1 MKTADSIAMIICP
14 KYPRPSRLSDPGGDF
29 APEELD
35 AILRKPDAE
44 LTDTDLICIF
54 QGALPA
60 GDYSESVYFLPLALK
75 RIGNEDGD
83 GTPTLCENLIRWIGI
98 QQDRLEADRLYETLM
113 TFFEERFAELVSTF
127 VLQGDYPE
135 HSGLAETIFEAL
147 NEVDIDRRRGDML
160 LKKYL
165 GGAETYEQAAWLICF
180 VENHLY
186 CIPRDSKYLRGAA
199 ADNFLLR
206 KAYDLILP
214 QAMGDEELL
223 RFWDRLCV
231 RCGIGTE

>member
-1 MKTADSIAMIICP
+1 MKTADSIAMMICP
-14 KYPRPSRLSDPGGDF
+14 KYPRPLRLSDPGGDF

-60 GDYSESVYFLPLALK
+60 GDYPESVYFLPLALK
-75 RIGNEDGD
+75 RIGNEDGG

-98 QQDRLEADRLYETLM
+98 QKDRLEADCLYDPLM
-113 TFFEERFAELVSTF
+113 TFFEERFAELVSSF
-127 VLQGDYPE
+127 VLQDDYPE
-135 HSGLAETIFEAL
+135 HSGLAETISEAL
-147 NEVDIDRRRGDML
+147 NEADNDRGRGDML

-165 GGAETYEQAAWLICF
+165 GCADTYEQAAWLIWF
-180 VENHLY
+180 VKNHLY
-186 CIPRDSKYLRGAA
+186 GILRDSEYLRDAA
-199 ADNFLLR
+199 ADQLLLR

-214 QAMGDEELL
+214 RAMEDEKLL
-223 RFWDRLCV
+223 RFWDRLFA

>member
-1 MKTADSIAMIICP
+1 MQTADSIAMIICP

-60 GDYSESVYFLPLALK
+60 GDYPESVYFLPLALK

-83 GTPTLCENLIRWIGI
+83 GTATLCENLIRWIGI
-98 QQDRLEADRLYETLM
+98 QKARLEADRLHDLLLR
-113 TFFEERFAELVSTF
+113 FFEERFAELVSTF

-165 GGAETYEQAAWLICF
+165 GGAETYEQAAWLIWF
-180 VENHLY
+180 VEEHLY
-186 CIPRDSKYLRGAA
+186 GILRDSDFLRGAA
-199 ADNFLLR
+199 ADKFLLW
-206 KAYDLILP
+206 KAYDLILSR
-214 QAMGDEELL
+214 AMGDEELL
-223 RFWDRLCV
+223 RFWDRLCA
-231 RCGIGTE
+231 RCGIGTK

>member
-14 KYPRPSRLSDPGGDF
+14 KYPRPLRLSDPGGDF

-60 GDYSESVYFLPLALK
+60 GDYPESVYFLPLALK

-98 QQDRLEADRLYETLM
+98 QKDRLEADRLHDPLL
-113 TFFEERFAELVSTF
+113 TFFEDRFAGLVSSF
-127 VLQGDYPE
+127 VL
-135 HSGLAETIFEAL
+135 
-147 NEVDIDRRRGDML
+147 
-160 LKKYL
+160 
-165 GGAETYEQAAWLICF
+165 
-180 VENHLY
+180 
-186 CIPRDSKYLRGAA
+186 
-199 ADNFLLR
+199 
-206 KAYDLILP
+206 
-214 QAMGDEELL
+214 
-223 RFWDRLCV
+223 
-231 RCGIGTE
+231 

>member
-1 MKTADSIAMIICP
+1 MKTADAIAMIICP

-35 AILRKPDAE
+35 AILRKSDAE

-60 GDYSESVYFLPLALK
+60 GDYPESVYFLPLALK

-98 QQDRLEADRLYETLM
+98 QQDRLEADRLHDPLM
-113 TFFEERFAELVSTF
+113 TFFEERFAELVSSF
-127 VLQGDYPE
+127 ILQGDHPE
-135 HSGLAETIFEAL
+135 HSGLAETIFGAL
-147 NEVDIDRRRGDML
+147 NESDIDRGRGNML

-165 GGAETYEQAAWLICF
+165 GGAETYEQSAWLICF
-180 VENHLY
+180 VKNHLY
-186 CIPRDSKYLRGAA
+186 GIFRDSEYLRGAA
-199 ADNFLLR
+199 ADKLLLR
-206 KAYDLILP
+206 KAYDRILP
-214 QAMGDEELL
+214 RAMADEALL
-223 RFWDRLCV
+223 RFWDRLFV
-231 RCGIGTE
+231 RCGIG

>member
-1 MKTADSIAMIICP
+1 MNTADSIAMIICP

-35 AILRKPDAE
+35 AILRKTDAE

-60 GDYSESVYFLPLALK
+60 GDYPESVYFLPAALK

-83 GTPTLCENLIRWIGI
+83 GTPTLCENLIRWIGF
-98 QQDRLEADRLYETLM
+98 QKDRFEEDRLHDLLM
-113 TFFEERFAELVSTF
+113 TFFEDRFAELVSTF
-127 VLQGDYPE
+127 VLQGDHPE

-165 GGAETYEQAAWLICF
+165 GRTETYEQAAWLIWLAK
-180 VENHLY
+180 NHLY
-186 CIPRDSKYLRGAA
+186 GILRDSEYLRNAA
-199 ADNFLLR
+199 ADNLLLK

-214 QAMGDEELL
+214 RAMGDEALL
-223 RFWDRLCV
+223 RFWDRLFS
-231 RCGIGTE
+231 RCGIGIE